1 MKKSLLAL
9 AVLGAFASAASAQS
23 SVTLSGMVDMG
34 VRRVGTATGYDWN
47 TGGSQSGYNN
57 FTLSGREDLGG
68 GMFAFFTLNHR
79 FNLNNGTV
87 NSQQN
92 VCSSAAPTGGSLP
105 SFCTPLTTF
114 YRNTAVGLGGA
125 FGDVRLGRILMPLQD
140 MNGGFDPFLTGTVG
154 STHTG
159 GITATIR
166 ANNAIYYR
174 SPNLGGLT
182 VHAAIAAGEG
192 QPQGETANNFGQVAP
207 LYLWSATGGQR
218 PVGFSV
224 RYAAGPLNVGLAY
237 DRNFVDYKT
246 TGVYGSYDFG
256 AFKLTAQYEKGDSN
270 IASASASALTKEDIK
285 NFSIGATIPLGPV
298 LIRTGYIRVDSD
310 KNTCNNGL
318 PSTTGAAGK
327 ACDARKFG
335 FGGDYNLSKRTNLYA
350 TVGKSS
356 GDRLTAAQ
364 KKAAF
369 DLGVTHRF

>member
-68 GMFAFFTLNHR
+68 GMAAFFTLNHR
-79 FNLNNGTV
+79 FAINQGTINSAVNGP
-87 NSQQN
+87 
-92 VCSSAAPTGGSLP
+92 APT
-105 SFCTPLTTF
+105 FW
-114 YRNTAVGLGGA
+114 RNTAVGLAGP

-154 STHTG
+154 SVHTG
-159 GITATIR
+159 GISATIR

-174 SPNLGGLT
+174 SPNMGGLT
-182 VHAAIAAGEG
+182 LHAAIAAGEG
-192 QPQGETANNFGQVAP
+192 QLQAETANNFGQQAP
-207 LYLWSATGGQR
+207 GASGVGLFGQR
-218 PVGFSV
+218 PVGFNV
-224 RYAAGPLNVGLAY
+224 RYAAGPLNVGVAY
-237 DRNFVDYKT
+237 DRNYANHKT
-246 TGVYGSYDFG
+246 TGVYGSFDLG
-256 AFKLTAQYEKGDSN
+256 VAKLMAQYETGDSN
-270 IASASASALTKEDIK
+270 NAAGTFREDIK

-298 LIRTGYIRVDSD
+298 LIRTGYIRSDS
-310 KNTCNNGL
+310 NLNRCNNAL
-318 PSTTGAAGK
+318 PSVAGTGN
-327 ACDARKFG
+327 CDASKFG

-356 GDRLTAAQ
+356 GNRLTAAQ

>member
-34 VRRVGTATGYDWN
+34 VIRRGTATGYDWT

-79 FNLNNGTV
+79 FRLNDGTINSAV
-87 NSQQN
+87 NNTNS
-92 VCSSAAPTGGSLP
+92 P
-105 SFCTPLTTF
+105 TF

-125 FGDVRLGRILMPLQD
+125 FGDIRLGRILMPLQD

-154 STHTG
+154 SVHSG
-159 GITATIR
+159 GISATIR

-174 SPNLGGLT
+174 SPNMGGLT

-192 QPQGETANNFGQVAP
+192 QLQAETANNFGQQAP
-207 LYLWSATGGQR
+207 GPTFGLSGQR
-218 PVGFSV
+218 PVGFNL
-224 RYAAGPLNVGLAY
+224 RYAAGPLNVGVAY
-237 DRNFVDYKT
+237 DRNYADYKT
-246 TGVYGSYDFG
+246 TGVYGAYDLG
-256 AFKLTAQYEKGDSN
+256 VAKLMFQYEKGDSN
-270 IASASASALTKEDIK
+270 NALNTFKEDIK

-298 LIRTGYIRVDSD
+298 LIRTGYIRSDSD
-310 KNTCNNGL
+310 LSKCANGL
-318 PSTTGAAGK
+318 PSVAGTGN
-327 ACDARKFG
+327 CDATKFG

-356 GDRLTAAQ
+356 GNRLTAAQ